1 MWLHHSLISST
12 YLAIPNPKYTTL
24 HRRLDFSIID
34 AKYMLYIFFL
44 QLKKK
49 KGYYFLHIKLQAP

>member
-12 YLAIPNPKYTTL
+12 YLGIPNPKYTPL
-24 HRRLDFSIID
+24 HPGLDFSIID

-49 KGYYFLHIKLQAP
+49 RLLFPPH